1 MQKSQAVNL
10 KPIVKLSDVDKED
23 VKEIVTLRISYT
35 KGGINYF
42 DMKHVEMGYYLHVQP
57 CKREFSEYGYA
68 DVYMGDSGMKMFL
81 EGGSRFS
88 QKTLEKLA
96 HSVGVAQIIPVLE
109 KLGVK
114 FEEYTEYSK

>member
-1 MQKSQAVNL
+1 MQKSQAINL
-10 KPIVKLSDVDKED
+10 KPIVKLSDVDSKE
-23 VKEIVTLRISYT
+23 VKHIVKFRIAYT

-42 DMKHVEMGYYLHVQP
+42 DFSKVEMGYHLHIQP
-57 CKREFSEYGYA
+57 CKREYSEHGYS
-68 DVYMGDSGMKMFL
+68 DSFMGDSGMRLFL